1 MAQCLV
7 DVQHPENYDASLE
20 EEAMIRDV
28 RGLNEEMED
37 AGARF
42 FAGGLESASR
52 AKALRRNFPRGLK
65 PRTYCGAGGRPE
77 GRPFQN
83 VGSSDSTRNFIKAN
97 LNRLSQGDLQ

>member
-28 RGLNEEMED
+28 RGLNEKMED

-42 FAGGLESASR
+42 LRAGWSR
-52 AKALRRNFPRGLK
+52 RAARRR
-65 PRTYCGAGGRPE
+65 CGGISPGG
-77 GRPFQN
+77 
-83 VGSSDSTRNFIKAN
+83 
-97 LNRLSQGDLQ
+97 